1 MFLDTLK
8 DFIDLGGTVIV
19 SLAALYILW
28 QTQKNKKSNGTDK
41 EILKEIQLMNQNHL
55 EHIKDCIQEN
65 NDELVNTIHSDNVKI
80 IELLSRIDG
89 RLSK

>member
-41 EILKEIQLMNQNHL
+41 EILKEMQVMNQNHIHDICNKIDNGNKEVTKAITDMHNDLGKVLGEIKGIL
-55 EHIKDCIQEN
+55 EK
-65 NDELVNTIHSDNVKI
+65 
-80 IELLSRIDG
+80 
-89 RLSK
+89 